1 MSDPVDAKEFAIF
14 TDAVD
19 ILDTEVHA
27 LKDEIKR
34 MERAIKRLE
43 GLLAAMTVLQ

>member
-1 MSDPVDAKEFAIF
+1 MLSE
-14 TDAVD
+14 AVD
-19 ILDTEVHA
+19 ILDAEVHA
-27 LKDEIKR
+27 LKEEVMH